1 MIYEKT
7 SHASF
12 ELMETWNSRY
22 LSGVLRRQT
31 NDGKSEKGCRRT
43 KKKGERGR
51 TKFLAGLSLSKWLDE
66 SL

>member
-1 MIYEKT
+1 
-7 SHASF
+7 
-12 ELMETWNSRY
+12 METWNSRY

-43 KKKGERGR
+43 KKMGRGEGGR

>member
-1 MIYEKT
+1 
-7 SHASF
+7 
-12 ELMETWNSRY
+12 METWNSRY
-22 LSGVLRRQT
+22 LSDVLRRQT

-43 KKKGERGR
+43 KKKGERRR